1 MRTNTSLESIAAAMK
16 AALEDVSQEDIIYGV
31 VGVLEHLIAKSDQA
45 VSITKSDFDQRDIGI
60 SIGNFLD
67 HIVTS
72 GLCSKECYIIA
83 LIYGERMLQ
92 RNDGFQITRRNV
104 HRLMLVSLLLASK
117 MLDDFYCRNMYYA
130 TAGGITLEALNALE
144 LKMCFMMGFNLNVS
158 VDEFELYRDS
168 LRREESPPPSPV
180 LSASLDHWGVDMQLS
195 PTLSPNPSYAPV
207 QMPQQQLPINWIGGP
222 PIQPP
227 AVQHYPVH
235 PVYPGSVSLPV
246 LPATPGSFIYSATI
260 APPQKQARPGGM
272 PAPAMAWSFAPLTP
286 LAPLAPSGGR
296 SAVWS
301 TTGDTRMEPRGS
313 SVRNAPW
320 PTSSA
325 KKQGHHA
332 SRAALQ
338 SSVGRISRTVH
349 TSGFPALPPPV
360 HAIPAWLLA

>member
-16 AALEDVSQEDIIYGV
+16 AALEDVSQEDIIYGI

-45 VSITKSDFDQRDIGI
+45 DSITKSDFDQQDIGI

-72 GLCSKECYIIA
+72 GLCSKECYIIT

-130 TAGGITLEALNALE
+130 TACGITLEALNALE

-168 LRREESPPPSPV
+168 LRREESPLPSPV

-195 PTLSPNPSYAPV
+195 PTLSPIPSYDPV
-207 QMPQQQLPINWIGGP
+207 QMSQQQPPMHP

-227 AVQHYPVH
+227 AVQHSPVRPIP
-235 PVYPGSVSLPV
+235 PVSVPLSV
-246 LPATPGSFIYSATI
+246 LLATPGSFIYSATI
-260 APPQKQARPGGM
+260 APPQKQARPDGM
-272 PAPAMAWSFAPLTP
+272 PPPAQAWSFAPLTP
-286 LAPLAPSGGR
+286 LVPSGGR

-313 SVRNAPW
+313 SVRDAPW
-320 PTSSA
+320 PTSSG

-338 SSVGRISRTVH
+338 SSIGKISTSVH
-349 TSGFPALPPPV
+349 MSGLPAMLPPV